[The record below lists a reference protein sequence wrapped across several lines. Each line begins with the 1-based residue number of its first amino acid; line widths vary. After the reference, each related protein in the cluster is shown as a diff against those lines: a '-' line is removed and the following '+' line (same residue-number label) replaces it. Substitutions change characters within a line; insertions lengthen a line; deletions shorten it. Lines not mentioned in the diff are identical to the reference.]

1 MTHLEIFASPAAMAG
16 AAASLFT
23 AQAAGAVS
31 TRGRFTAA
39 LSGGRTPETLY
50 GLLAKSP
57 FASQIPWDR
66 VHLFWGDERC
76 VPPDH
81 GESNYRLARERLLDH
96 VPIPPANVHRILGER
111 DPAEA
116 AALYEQLLRDFF
128 GPHGDPVFTFDV
140 VLLGL
145 GEDGHTASLFPGTG
159 PIRETARW
167 VAGHFVDAR
176 KEWRITLT
184 PAAINAAR
192 TVVFIVTGKT
202 KAAAARD
209 VLEGPCRPDA
219 LPAQAIRPL
228 HGELRWMLDR
238 EAAQLLTRQP
248 KGGRPDGKNRQE
260 NKPMEND
267 RDLED
272 ALLVE
277 DLHTGE
283 LVVERANG
291 EKWVLDAKKGWC
303 PWGYEFEG
311 KRVRLRFGEV
321 TSVLVNDRGER
332 FEFWTDKQIE

>member
-1 MTHLEIFASPAAMAG
+1 MTHLDIFSSPAALAG
-16 AAASLFT
+16 AAATLFA

-31 TRGRFTAA
+31 ARGRFTTA

-50 GLLAKSP
+50 GLLAAPP
-57 FASQIPWDR
+57 FASQIPWGR

-81 GESNYRLARERLLDH
+81 RESNYRFARERLLDH
-96 VPIPPANVHRILGER
+96 VPIPPGNVHRIRGEME
-111 DPAEA
+111 PAEA
-116 AALYEQLLRDFF
+116 AALYEKLLRDFF
-128 GPHGDPVFTFDV
+128 GPHGDPLFTFDL

-167 VAGHFVDAR
+167 VVGHDVDAR
-176 KEWRITLT
+176 KGWRITLT

-192 TVVFIVTGKT
+192 TVVFLVAGKT

-209 VLEGPCRPDA
+209 VLEGSCRPGA

-238 EAAQLLTRQP
+238 EAAQLLRRQR
-248 KGGRPDGKNRQE
+248 KDDRSGGEDRRKQGS
-260 NKPMEND
+260 MEDD
-267 RDLED
+267 RDLEE

-311 KRVRLRFGEV
+311 RRVRLRFGEV